1 MVTPASG
8 ALGTKK
14 RARTDNEGTVTP
26 DAASGSPAVEGSP
39 AEGSL
44 GGRTRLQK
52 AASAVGQALGG
63 MFSGAAS
70 SAPSLAP

>member
-1 MVTPASG
+1 MVTPASS

-39 AEGSL
+39 AEGSP
-44 GGRTRLQK
+44 GGRTRLQN

-63 MFSGAAS
+63 MFSGA
-70 SAPSLAP
+70 PSLAP